1 MGVLNLFK
9 KGKKEAKATDNNAN
23 GSSGSLSKEDIFKM
37 ILEQQAQRA
46 PSEHFAS
53 GAVFDISRQSRDIFW
68 DVLRSNNAMALNQL
82 FAKAYMMFLQHPE
95 YVGFTSQMVNQNA
108 NDTNPAEW
116 NADIFKLSSGTYA
129 ALLFMPVR
137 NNSIAA
143 RIVGIIFGDNGD
155 GYYYCMLNRNE
166 SIPSSV
172 YRNKAMLGISNIGEV
187 KGLGFELM
195 NSFLSIIKS
204 DYSK

>member
-1 MGVLNLFK
+1 MCLFNWFK
-9 KGKKEAKATDNNAN
+9 KEKTGVKATANNTN
-23 GSSGSLSKEDIFKM
+23 RSSGSVSKEDIFKM
-37 ILEQQAQRA
+37 ILEQQAQRT

-53 GAVFDISRQSRDIFW
+53 GAVFDISRQNREFFLE
-68 DVLRSNNAMALNQL
+68 VLRSNNAMALKQL
-82 FAKAYMMFLQHPE
+82 FAKSYMQFLQHPE
-95 YVGFTSQMVNQNA
+95 CVGFTSQMVNQNA

-116 NADIFKLSSGTYA
+116 NADIFNLSNGTYA

-143 RIVGIIFGDNGD
+143 RIVGIIFGDKGD

-166 SIPSSV
+166 KMPSSV